1 MYLAWFP
8 GSMAERIGSILP
20 AMIRGIPA
28 FWLGILLLMALSYGT
43 GLFPNG
49 GMRSISGNA
58 ATGAALYL
66 SRDFLWH
73 LTLPLLCLTI
83 TSLPEPILIMR
94 SSLLEA
100 AGEDYIELLRA
111 KGMPERVVLMHAA
124 RNSLLPV
131 VTWVFHMFGYAIA
144 STVLVEVVFAWPGL
158 GREIVSAVTTFDY
171 PVSQAAFFLISVIII
186 GTNFL
191 LDLLYGSLDPRVA
204 TSG

>member
-1 MYLAWFP
+1 MVLAWRP
-8 GSMAERIGSILP
+8 GSVAERIGSILP

-43 GLFPNG
+43 GWFPNG
-49 GMRSISGNA
+49 GMRSITGTA

-66 SRDFLWH
+66 STDFLWH
-73 LTLPLLCLTI
+73 LALPLLCLTI

-100 AGEDYIELLRA
+100 AGEDYIELVRA

-131 VTWVFHMFGYAIA
+131 ATWVFHMFGYAIA

-158 GREIVSAVTTFDY
+158 GRAIVSAVTTFDY
-171 PVSQAAFFLISVIII
+171 PVSQAAFFLISVIVIA
-186 GTNFL
+186 TNFL
-191 LDLLYGSLDPRVA
+191 LDLVYSTIDPRVA
-204 TSG
+204 AHG